1 MSSAPYLQAGK
12 AHNYLIQSCCLIQR
26 AVGMTTQVK
35 PWTEAGTSSDPK
47 MSSYDL
53 GLLADQVTEPG
64 IKTGFHFLS

>member
-1 MSSAPYLQAGK
+1 
-12 AHNYLIQSCCLIQR
+12 
-26 AVGMTTQVK
+26 MTTQVK

>member
-1 MSSAPYLQAGK
+1 
-12 AHNYLIQSCCLIQR
+12 
-26 AVGMTTQVK
+26 MTTKVK

-47 MSSYDL
+47 TSSFDL